1 VLKTGGLLLPSTSMV
16 RLEAQRAPAY
26 ELPGSAGAVAPAF
39 SVLASTGHFCT
50 KRGQACVRCPLC
62 HAPAARGK
70 APREV
75 RESEFAELG
84 ANTSAYFKL
93 LKLLALT
100 YLVLAVLAA
109 PLVVINL
116 YGGNDSSTSANL
128 LASTTLGNVA
138 GLNGTNVLQLPLAG
152 QVRIGSASLV
162 YALLDLLV
170 VAVVTAA
177 YFWAKDFAAREA
189 KQVDRLSKT
198 LQDYTVYLP
207 NVAPGTTERSV
218 RAWVQQV
225 VAKEVGVARGETVSG
240 ALDLYAVV
248 AAINSAQAANEAE
261 EARTP
266 VVPGGSLAELAR
278 AAFAVHS
285 VTVVPCLGVLQTTLA
300 AVGSLKAAEVSHV
313 GAVQAALLSSALNT
327 GQDMAARLQRLLAPK
342 QEKQVKE
349 LATLRAAILD
359 KGQDLDAI
367 VVEKVAGKDPA
378 AVFPSTGA
386 FVCFERASLCPLFSP
401 SSTSFFFPYLPP
413 TPRHLLFPLACRRG
427 CAGRLSSPGQ
437 VAGGVAAALPVPPLC
452 PQWQARDGRGPA
464 QPRPA
469 AVL

>member
-1 VLKTGGLLLPSTSMV
+1 MLKTGGLLLPSASV
-16 RLEAQRAPAY
+16 ARLEAQRAPAY
-26 ELPGSAGAVAPAF
+26 ELPGSPGAVAPAF
-39 SVLASTGHFCT
+39 SVLATSTGHFCT

-62 HAPAARGK
+62 HASAARGK

-138 GLNGTNVLQLPLAG
+138 GVNGTNVLQLPAAG

-189 KQVDRLSKT
+189 KQVNRLSKK
-198 LQDYTVYLP
+198 LQDYAVYLP

-225 VAKEVGVARGETVSG
+225 VAKEVGVARGETVTG

-248 AAINSAQAANEAE
+248 AAINAAQAANEAQ

-327 GQDMAARLQRLLAPK
+327 GQDVAARLQRLLAPT

-386 FVCFERASLCPLFSP
+386 FVCFERAFPCPP
-401 SSTSFFFPYLPP
+401 SLPP
-413 TPRHLLFPLACRRG
+413 APL
-427 CAGRLSSPGQ
+427 
-437 VAGGVAAALPVPPLC
+437 
-452 PQWQARDGRGPA
+452 
-464 QPRPA
+464 
-469 AVL
+469 